1 MLQPSESLKKNEIA
15 NSGDLLNVYPEF
27 ASLPVL
33 DNQTFQDLRE
43 TIGDDLIFS
52 DLVTVYLS
60 SAENLLESIKEALS
74 TQDYQ
79 KLFLSAHSLKS
90 TSASI
95 GALRLASI
103 SRYLEMLGKAED
115 NQDLPKI
122 VDLITDEYPKMT
134 AALQALV
141 IGLMS
146 E

>member
-1 MLQPSESLKKNEIA
+1 MLQPSESSKNNEIA
-15 NSGDLLNVYPEF
+15 NSDELLNAYPEF
-27 ASLPVL
+27 AGLPVL
-33 DNQTFQDLRE
+33 DDLTFQELRE

-60 SAENLLESIKEALS
+60 SAEGLLESIKDALS
-74 TQDYQ
+74 NQDYQ

-115 NQDLPKI
+115 TQNLPKI
-122 VDLITDEYPKMT
+122 VDLIVSEYPKMT